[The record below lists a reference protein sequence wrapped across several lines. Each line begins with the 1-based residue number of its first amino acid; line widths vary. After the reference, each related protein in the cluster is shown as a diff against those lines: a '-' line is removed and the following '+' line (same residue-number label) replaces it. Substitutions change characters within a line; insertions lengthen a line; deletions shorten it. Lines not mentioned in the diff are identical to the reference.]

1 MLTLDALSRFFGG
14 LAAVNS
20 VSFKVQSGQIVGL
33 IGPNGAGKTTLINLV
48 SGLDRPTRG
57 AILLNDSP
65 IQHLRPHQINQLG
78 IARTYQNNRLFSE
91 MTVLENVIV
100 GMHTR
105 GKASLFEA
113 MLMLPSYRAEEKR
126 LRLEAQKLIES
137 LGLSE
142 FSRVPTGALSYG
154 AQRRVEIA
162 RALAT
167 RPGLLLLDEPTAG
180 MNAAETARLG
190 EFILG
195 LRAGGLT
202 VLVIEHDMTFINQV
216 CDQVVVLNFGELIAS
231 GTPDQVRANPLVIEA
246 YLGTEE
252 APRA

>member
-1 MLTLDALSRFFGG
+1 
-14 LAAVNS
+14 
-20 VSFKVQSGQIVGL
+20 
-33 IGPNGAGKTTLINLV
+33 
-48 SGLDRPTRG
+48 
-57 AILLNDSP
+57 
-65 IQHLRPHQINQLG
+65 
-78 IARTYQNNRLFSE
+78 
-91 MTVLENVIV
+91 
-100 GMHTR
+100 
-105 GKASLFEA
+105 
-113 MLMLPSYRAEEKR
+113 
-126 LRLEAQKLIES
+126 
-137 LGLSE
+137 
-142 FSRVPTGALSYG
+142 
-154 AQRRVEIA
+154 
-162 RALAT
+162 
-167 RPGLLLLDEPTAG
+167 